1 MFEIGYII
9 TKDNVKSNI
18 FKAAVFV
25 IDYLTTSDLE
35 NASASSQLQ
44 GQASSDPF
52 EVKSNIFKAE
62 MIEAS
67 YMINLWFLK
76 KKLQLI
82 PIKVKVKSH
91 IFKTKM
97 FEIGKVKVKS
107 HIFKT

>member
-52 EVKSNIFKAE
+52 EVKSYILKAE
-62 MIEAS
+62 I
-67 YMINLWFLK
+67 
-76 KKLQLI
+76 
-82 PIKVKVKSH
+82 
-91 IFKTKM
+91 
-97 FEIGKVKVKS
+97 FEIGHLTTYDFEKLLPLQRAKQKE
-107 HIFKT
+107 FFF

>member
-67 YMINLWFLK
+67 YVINLWLK
-76 KKLQLI
+76 KNASAH
-82 PIKVKVKSH
+82 PH
-91 IFKTKM
+91 
-97 FEIGKVKVKS
+97 
-107 HIFKT
+107 